1 MNQLYNPDDFAALVT
16 RAVGNTKKKE
26 FASYIEV
33 TPEYLSR
40 ILNAK
45 LANPPSITKIQAIA
59 NHASNAV
66 TYAQLLQAAGYA
78 YDASISASIDA
89 PATLTE
95 NVKKFMQGTILTA
108 LPSLGIPC
116 TMEQPNKD
124 TGFHLSVSFQNGAI
138 SHWHFYFLYNA
149 STEQM
154 SNALSSLYL
163 SLIFEAMS
171 DTEKISFVT
180 TNEEEFDLYLKK
192 KPANLNLNLSVIL
205 IEESTLSIKKES
217 WLRSTSSISDED
229 VSHYTL

>member
-1 MNQLYNPDDFAALVT
+1 MNQLYNPDSFAALVT

-26 FASYIEV
+26 FASLIEV

-59 NHASNAV
+59 NHASNGV
-66 TYAQLLQAAGYA
+66 TYAQLLQAAGYT
-78 YDASISASIDA
+78 YNASVSTSIDA
-89 PATLTE
+89 PAALTE

-108 LPSLGIPC
+108 LPTLGIPC

-124 TGFHLSVSFQNGAI
+124 TCFHLSVSFADGAI
-138 SHWHFYFLYNA
+138 SHWHFYFLYNS

-154 SNALSSLYL
+154 NNALSSLY
-163 SLIFEAMS
+163 SGLIFETMS

-180 TNEEEFDLYLKK
+180 TSEEEFDLYLNKI
-192 KPANLNLNLSVIL
+192 PANLNLNLSVIL
-205 IEESTLSIKKES
+205 IQESTLSIKKES
-217 WLRSTSSISDED
+217 WLHSTSSISNED